1 MGQMF
6 FLVESELENI
16 MTSTNIENNNKRKN
30 KNSNRLSRITLL
42 RESQIMKIHYITGV
56 AALFV
61 VAIHIMMRLIIPYNM
76 SLEYENVVLN
86 YKNIFYALL
95 LESILILI
103 AIHGFNGLRVILLE
117 LRQNEIWEKGVN
129 ILVLVG
135 LIGIIAY
142 GTRTIIIANG
152 LSLS

>member
-1 MGQMF
+1 
-6 FLVESELENI
+6 
-16 MTSTNIENNNKRKN
+16 MTSTNIENNNKKKN
-30 KNSNRLSRITLL
+30 KNNNRLSGITLL

-61 VAIHIMMRLIIPYNM
+61 VAIHIMMRLIMPYNM

-152 LSLS
+152 LSLG

>member
-1 MGQMF
+1 M
-6 FLVESELENI
+6 NHNK
-16 MTSTNIENNNKRKN
+16 MTAANIENNKKKN
-30 KNSNRLSRITLL
+30 KNDNRLSRITIL

-56 AALFV
+56 VALFV
-61 VAIHIMMRLIIPYNM
+61 VAIHIMMRLIMPYNM
-76 SLEYENVVLN
+76 SLEFENVVLN

-129 ILVLVG
+129 ILVILG

-152 LSLS
+152 FSLG